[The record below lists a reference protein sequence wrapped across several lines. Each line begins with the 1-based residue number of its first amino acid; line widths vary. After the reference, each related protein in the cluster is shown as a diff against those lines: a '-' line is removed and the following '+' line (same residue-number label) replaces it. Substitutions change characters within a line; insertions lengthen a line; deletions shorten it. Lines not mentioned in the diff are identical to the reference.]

1 VMQPPA
7 GDDPE
12 PIFASFKEIFDSL
25 EATEF
30 DLTSL
35 RSSLDAER
43 RQKLEAVPFRFL
55 EWTITR
61 VQHLKRIVRAPDGQ
75 PPPIETASLLTRL
88 LVEALWILRWI
99 GANEKR
105 AREFA
110 LAGFRD
116 MADIGQIC
124 IVQTKNKVPEL
135 AGEAIESQRG
145 IAEAA
150 ARHGASLDKIPKW
163 PVGSDL
169 IERKLKHDG
178 VAGFE
183 IEDRRDWDT
192 VYALSVYL
200 HPAPIFVM
208 AADLVSGVGAKS
220 MADCGARIAKD
231 IASHLRD
238 LFDAL

>member
-1 VMQPPA
+1 MC
-7 GDDPE
+7 
-12 PIFASFKEIFDSL
+12 
-25 EATEF
+25 
-30 DLTSL
+30 
-35 RSSLDAER
+35 
-43 RQKLEAVPFRFL
+43 
-55 EWTITR
+55 
-61 VQHLKRIVRAPDGQ
+61 IVRDPDSKTA
-75 PPPIETASLLTRL
+75 PIETASLLARL

-124 IVQTKNKVPEL
+124 IVQTKNKVPEF

-169 IERKLKHDG
+169 IARKLKHDG

-183 IEDRRDWDT
+183 IEDRRDWGP
-192 VYALSVYL
+192 VYALSVDL
-200 HPAPIFVM
+200 HPTPIFVM
-208 AADLVSGVGAKS
+208 AADLVSRAANAKS
-220 MADCGARIAKD
+220 MVDCGARIAKD
-231 IASHLRD
+231 IASHLRA